1 MRAPLLGPR
10 DGRATVQPV
19 TLMRKGLLVSS
30 LALLPVVA
38 CTNTQERHR
47 ADSATALVTQQRAL
61 LGKLSAERD
70 SVSQTLADANLFI
83 GRIDSSISRVKGLGP
98 SKTKKTSESGIED
111 QLRARKDMLR
121 RVDALVERA
130 RATAREVTELK
141 KQHEQLLATNGKLTD
156 ENRALKD
163 SIAADVKHIAELMTS
178 VDQQAQT
185 IVLLQGRID
194 QLGKDLEN
202 VRTESAKA
210 YYVVGTEDEL
220 LQKGVITREGGTNLL
235 VHRFGRTLVPARDL
249 KPTEFTA
256 IDTRA
261 VHEIA
266 LPDSTREYQIVS
278 RQSLDDAKVTARD
291 GAKFHGPL
299 QIAEADKFWATSKYL
314 IIVQR

>member
-1 MRAPLLGPR
+1 MVVRPFNPM
-10 DGRATVQPV
+10 
-19 TLMRKGLLVSS
+19 TLMRNRLLVSS
-30 LALLPVVA
+30 LALLSSVA
-38 CTNTQERHR
+38 CTNTQERQR
-47 ADSATALVTQQRAL
+47 ADSSLALVTQQRAL

-98 SKTKKTSESGIED
+98 SSRKKASESGIED

-130 RATAREVTELK
+130 RSTARQVTDLK

-163 SIAADVKHIAELMTS
+163 SIAADVRHIAELMTS

-194 QLGKDLEN
+194 ELGKELET
-202 VRTESAKA
+202 VRSESAKA

-220 LQKGVITREGGTNLL
+220 LQKGVITREGGANLL

-249 KPTEFTA
+249 TPAEFTA

-261 VHEIA
+261 VHTIA

-278 RQSLDDAKVTARD
+278 RQSLDDAKVTTRD

>member
-1 MRAPLLGPR
+1 MRNR
-10 DGRATVQPV
+10 
-19 TLMRKGLLVSS
+19 LLVSS
-30 LALLPVVA
+30 LLLVA
-38 CTNTQERHR
+38 VSCTDTRARQR
-47 ADSATALVTQQRAL
+47 ADSATALVTQQRSL

-98 SKTKKTSESGIED
+98 SKSKKAAESGIED

-141 KQHEQLLATNGKLTD
+141 KQHEQLLAANGQLTD

-163 SIAADVKHIAELMTS
+163 SIASDVRHIAELMAS

-185 IVLLQGRID
+185 IVLLQNRID
-194 QLGKDLEN
+194 ELGREVEV
-202 VRTESAKA
+202 VRSEFAKA

-220 LQKGVITREGGTNLL
+220 LEKGVITREGGTNLL

-249 KPTEFTA
+249 KPSEFTA

-261 VHEIA
+261 VHTIS

-314 IIVQR
+314 IIIQR

>member
-1 MRAPLLGPR
+1 MRNR
-10 DGRATVQPV
+10 
-19 TLMRKGLLVSS
+19 LLVSS
-30 LALLPVVA
+30 LVLLPLAA
-38 CTNTQERHR
+38 CTSTQERQR
-47 ADSATALVTQQRAL
+47 ADSATALVTHQRTL
-61 LGKLSAERD
+61 LGKLSAKRD
-70 SVSQTLADANLFI
+70 SLPQTLADANLYI

-98 SKTKKTSESGIED
+98 GKTKKTSESGIED

-163 SIAADVKHIAELMTS
+163 SIAADVKHIADLMAS

-194 QLGKDLEN
+194 QMGKDLEI

>member
-1 MRAPLLGPR
+1 MRNR
-10 DGRATVQPV
+10 
-19 TLMRKGLLVSS
+19 LLVSS
-30 LALLPVVA
+30 LVLLPIVA
-38 CTNTQERHR
+38 CTDTQERHR

-83 GRIDSSISRVKGLGP
+83 GRIDSSISRVKGLG
-98 SKTKKTSESGIED
+98 SSRTKKTSESGIED

-249 KPTEFTA
+249 KPSEFTA

-261 VHEIA
+261 VREIA

-278 RQSLDDAKVTARD
+278 RQSLDDAKVSARD

>member
-1 MRAPLLGPR
+1 MRNR
-10 DGRATVQPV
+10 
-19 TLMRKGLLVSS
+19 LLVSS
-30 LALLPVVA
+30 LVLLPIVA
-38 CTNTQERHR
+38 CTNTQEHRR

-98 SKTKKTSESGIED
+98 SKSKKTSESGIED

-141 KQHEQLLATNGKLTD
+141 KQHEQLLAENGKLTD

-163 SIAADVKHIAELMTS
+163 SIAADVKHIAELMAS

-202 VRTESAKA
+202 VRSESAKA

-278 RQSLDDAKVTARD
+278 RQSLDDAKVSARD

>member
-1 MRAPLLGPR
+1 MRNR
-10 DGRATVQPV
+10 
-19 TLMRKGLLVSS
+19 LLVSS
-30 LALLPVVA
+30 LALLSSVA
-38 CTNTQERHR
+38 CTNTQERQR
-47 ADSATALVTQQRAL
+47 ADSSLALVTQQRAL

-98 SKTKKTSESGIED
+98 SSRKKASESGIED

-130 RATAREVTELK
+130 RSTARQVTDLK

-163 SIAADVKHIAELMTS
+163 SIAADVRHIAELMTS

-194 QLGKDLEN
+194 ELGKELET
-202 VRTESAKA
+202 VRSESAKA

-249 KPTEFTA
+249 TPAEFTA

-261 VHEIA
+261 VHTIA

-278 RQSLDDAKVTARD
+278 RQSLDDAKVTTRD

>member
-1 MRAPLLGPR
+1 MRNR
-10 DGRATVQPV
+10 
-19 TLMRKGLLVSS
+19 LLVPS
-30 LALLPVVA
+30 LLLAAASA
-38 CTNTQERHR
+38 CTESAQQRAH
-47 ADSATALVTQQRAL
+47 ADSTQALVTQQRSL
-61 LGKLSAERD
+61 LAKLSSERD

-83 GRIDSSISRVKGLGP
+83 GRIDSSISRVKGLGAG
-98 SKTKKTSESGIED
+98 KYKKTSESGIED

-130 RATAREVTELK
+130 RSTAREVTALK
-141 KQHEQLLATNGKLTD
+141 RQHEEMLVANGKLTD

-163 SIAADVKHIAELMTS
+163 SIAADVKHIADLMTS

-185 IVLLQGRID
+185 IVLLQKRID
-194 QLGKDLEN
+194 DMGHELEV

-261 VHEIA
+261 VHSIA

-278 RQSLDDAKVTARD
+278 RQSLDDAKVAVRD
-291 GAKFHGPL
+291 GAKFRGPL
-299 QIAEADKFWATSKYL
+299 EIAEADKFWSTSKYL

>member
-1 MRAPLLGPR
+1 M
-10 DGRATVQPV
+10 
-19 TLMRKGLLVSS
+19 TLMRNRLLVSS
-30 LALLPVVA
+30 LALLSSVA
-38 CTNTQERHR
+38 CTNTQERQR
-47 ADSATALVTQQRAL
+47 ADSSLALVTQQRAL

-98 SKTKKTSESGIED
+98 SSRKKASESGIED

-130 RATAREVTELK
+130 RSTARQVTDLK

-163 SIAADVKHIAELMTS
+163 SIAADVRHIAELMTS

-194 QLGKDLEN
+194 ELGKELET
-202 VRTESAKA
+202 VRSESAKA

-249 KPTEFTA
+249 TPAEFTA

-261 VHEIA
+261 VHTIA

-278 RQSLDDAKVTARD
+278 RQSLDDAKVTTRD

>member
-1 MRAPLLGPR
+1 MRNR
-10 DGRATVQPV
+10 
-19 TLMRKGLLVSS
+19 LLVSS

-38 CTNTQERHR
+38 CTSTQERQR

-163 SIAADVKHIAELMTS
+163 SIAADVKHIAELMAS

-249 KPTEFTA
+249 KPSEFTA

-261 VHEIA
+261 VREIA

>member
-1 MRAPLLGPR
+1 
-10 DGRATVQPV
+10 
-19 TLMRKGLLVSS
+19 MRKGLLVSS

>member
-1 MRAPLLGPR
+1 MRNR
-10 DGRATVQPV
+10 
-19 TLMRKGLLVSS
+19 LLVSS
-30 LALLPVVA
+30 LLLVA
-38 CTNTQERHR
+38 VSCADQRARQR
-47 ADSATALVTQQRAL
+47 ADSAQALVTQQRAL

-98 SKTKKTSESGIED
+98 SKSKKATESGIED

-141 KQHEQLLATNGKLTD
+141 KQHEQLLVANGQLTD

-163 SIAADVKHIAELMTS
+163 SIAGDVKHIAELMAS
-178 VDQQAQT
+178 IDQQAQT
-185 IVLLQGRID
+185 IVLLQTRID
-194 QLGKDLEN
+194 ELGKEVEV
-202 VRTESAKA
+202 VRTEFAKA

-249 KPTEFTA
+249 NPSEFTA

-261 VHEIA
+261 VHLIA

-278 RQSLDDAKVTARD
+278 RQSLDDAKVTSRD

-299 QIAEADKFWATSKYL
+299 QIAETDKFWATSKYL

>member
-1 MRAPLLGPR
+1 MRNR
-10 DGRATVQPV
+10 
-19 TLMRKGLLVSS
+19 LLVPS
-30 LALLPVVA
+30 LVLLATA
-38 CTNTQERHR
+38 CTDTHERVR
-47 ADSATALVTQQRAL
+47 ADSATALVSQQRAL

-83 GRIDSSISRVKGLGP
+83 GRIDSSISRVKGL
-98 SKTKKTSESGIED
+98 SASSNKKTSESGIQD

-130 RATAREVTELK
+130 RATARQVTELK
-141 KQHEQLLATNGKLTD
+141 HQHEQLLAANGKLTD
-156 ENRALKD
+156 ENRALRD
-163 SIAADVKHIAELMTS
+163 SIAGDVKHIADLMTS

-194 QLGKDLEN
+194 QLGKDLET

-249 KPTEFTA
+249 KPTDFTP

-261 VHEIA
+261 VHSIS

-278 RQSLDDAKVTARD
+278 RQSLDDAKVAARD

-299 QIAEADKFWATSKYL
+299 EIAEADKFWATSKYL

>member
-1 MRAPLLGPR
+1 MRNR
-10 DGRATVQPV
+10 
-19 TLMRKGLLVSS
+19 LLVSS
-30 LALLPVVA
+30 LALLSVA
-38 CTNTQERHR
+38 CTSTQERQR
-47 ADSATALVTQQRAL
+47 ADSSLALVTQQRSL

-98 SKTKKTSESGIED
+98 SSRKKVSESGIED

-130 RATAREVTELK
+130 RSTAREVTELK
-141 KQHEQLLATNGKLTD
+141 KQHEQLLATNGQLTD
-156 ENRALKD
+156 QNRALKD
-163 SIAADVKHIAELMTS
+163 SIAADVRHIAELMTS

-194 QLGKDLEN
+194 ELGKELDN
-202 VRTESAKA
+202 VRSESAKA

-249 KPTEFTA
+249 SPTEFTA

-261 VHEIA
+261 VHTIS

-278 RQSLDDAKVTARD
+278 RQSLDDAKVTTRD

>member
-1 MRAPLLGPR
+1 MRNR
-10 DGRATVQPV
+10 
-19 TLMRKGLLVSS
+19 LLVPS
-30 LALLPVVA
+30 LVLVAAA
-38 CTNTQERHR
+38 CTDAHERVR
-47 ADSATALVTQQRAL
+47 ADSATALVAQQRTL

-83 GRIDSSISRVKGLGP
+83 GRIDSSISRVKGLSP
-98 SKTKKTSESGIED
+98 SSTKKNSESGIQD

-121 RVDALVERA
+121 RVDALVDRA

-141 KQHEQLLATNGKLTD
+141 KQHEQMLAANGQLTA

-163 SIAADVKHIAELMTS
+163 SIAADVKHIADLMTS

-194 QLGKDLEN
+194 QLGKDLEA

-220 LQKGVITREGGTNLL
+220 VQKGVITREGGTNLL

-249 KPTEFTA
+249 NPTEFTA

-261 VHEIA
+261 VRTIA
-266 LPDSTREYQIVS
+266 LPDTAHEYQIVS

-299 QIAEADKFWATSKYL
+299 EIAEADKFWATSKYL

>member
-1 MRAPLLGPR
+1 MH
-10 DGRATVQPV
+10 
-19 TLMRKGLLVSS
+19 
-30 LALLPVVA
+30 
-38 CTNTQERHR
+38 ERQR
-47 ADSATALVTQQRAL
+47 ADSAQALVTQQRTL
-61 LGKLSAERD
+61 LGKLSSERD

-98 SKTKKTSESGIED
+98 SASKKKSESGIED

-130 RATAREVTELK
+130 RATARQVTELK
-141 KQHEQLLATNGKLTD
+141 KQHEQLLAANGQLTD

-163 SIAADVKHIAELMTS
+163 SIASDVRHIAELMTS
-178 VDQQAQT
+178 IDQQAHT
-185 IVLLQGRID
+185 IVLLQSRID
-194 QLGKDLEN
+194 ELGKEVEV

-220 LQKGVITREGGTNLL
+220 LQRGVITREGGTNLL

-249 KPTEFTA
+249 KPSEFTA

-261 VHEIA
+261 VHQIS
-266 LPDSTREYQIVS
+266 LPDSTREYQVVS
-278 RQSLDDAKVTARD
+278 RQSLDDAKVVARD

-299 QIAEADKFWATSKYL
+299 QIADADKFWATSKYL

>member
-1 MRAPLLGPR
+1 MRNRLL
-10 DGRATVQPV
+10 A
-19 TLMRKGLLVSS
+19 SS
-30 LALLPVVA
+30 LIVLAAA
-38 CTNTQERHR
+38 CTESPQQRAH
-47 ADSATALVTQQRAL
+47 ADSTQALVTQQRAL
-61 LGKLSAERD
+61 LAKLSSERD

-83 GRIDSSISRVKGLGP
+83 GRIDSSISRVKGLGAGNY
-98 SKTKKTSESGIED
+98 KKTSESGIED

-121 RVDALVERA
+121 RVDVLVEHA
-130 RATAREVTELK
+130 RSTAREVNALK
-141 KQHEQLLATNGKLTD
+141 RQHEEMLAANGKLTD

-163 SIAADVKHIAELMTS
+163 SIAADVKHIADLMAS

-185 IVLLQGRID
+185 IVLLQKRID
-194 QLGKDLEN
+194 DMGHELEV

-249 KPTEFTA
+249 KPDEFTP

-261 VHEIA
+261 VHSIA

-278 RQSLDDAKVTARD
+278 RQSLDDAKVAARD
-291 GAKFHGPL
+291 GAKFRGPL
-299 QIAEADKFWATSKYL
+299 EIAEADKFWSTSKYL

>member
-1 MRAPLLGPR
+1 MRNR
-10 DGRATVQPV
+10 
-19 TLMRKGLLVSS
+19 LLVPS
-30 LALLPVVA
+30 LVLLAAA
-38 CTNTQERHR
+38 CTDSHERVR
-47 ADSATALVTQQRAL
+47 ADSATALVSQQRAL

-83 GRIDSSISRVKGLGP
+83 GRIDSSISRVKGLGASS
-98 SKTKKTSESGIED
+98 SKKASESGIED
-111 QLRARKDMLR
+111 QLHARKDMLR

-130 RATAREVTELK
+130 RSTAREVTELK
-141 KQHEQLLATNGKLTD
+141 KQHEQLLAANGKLTD

-163 SIAADVKHIAELMTS
+163 SIAADVKHIADLMTS

-194 QLGKDLEN
+194 QLGKDLET

-220 LQKGVITREGGTNLL
+220 VQKGVITREGGANLL

-261 VHEIA
+261 VHSIA
-266 LPDSTREYQIVS
+266 LPDTARDYQIVS
-278 RQSLDDAKVTARD
+278 RQSLDDAKVAARD

-299 QIAEADKFWATSKYL
+299 EIAEADKFWATSKYL

>member
-1 MRAPLLGPR
+1 MRTR
-10 DGRATVQPV
+10 
-19 TLMRKGLLVSS
+19 LLVPS
-30 LALLPVVA
+30 LILAAAA
-38 CTNTQERHR
+38 CTDTHDRVR
-47 ADSATALVTQQRAL
+47 ADSTQALVTQQRVL

-98 SKTKKTSESGIED
+98 SNSKKRSESGIED

-130 RATAREVTELK
+130 RSTAREVNALK
-141 KQHEQLLATNGKLTD
+141 RQHEAMLAANGKLTT
-156 ENRALKD
+156 ENLALKD
-163 SIAADVKHIAELMTS
+163 SIAADVKHIADLMAS

-185 IVLLQGRID
+185 IVLLQTRLD
-194 QLGKDLEN
+194 EMGKALET
-202 VRTESAKA
+202 VKTESAKA

-220 LQKGVITREGGTNLL
+220 LKKGVITREGGTNLL

-249 KPTEFTA
+249 KPDDFTT

-261 VHEIA
+261 VRTIA
-266 LPDSTREYQIVS
+266 LPDSTRDYQIVS

-291 GAKFHGPL
+291 GAKFRGPL
-299 QIAEADKFWATSKYL
+299 EIAEADKFWATSKYL
-314 IIVQR
+314 IIVER

>member
-1 MRAPLLGPR
+1 MRNR
-10 DGRATVQPV
+10 
-19 TLMRKGLLVSS
+19 LLVSS
-30 LALLPVVA
+30 LVLLSSVA
-38 CTNTQERHR
+38 CTDARERQR
-47 ADSATALVTQQRAL
+47 ADSAAALVTQQRAL

-83 GRIDSSISRVKGLGP
+83 GRIDSSISRVKGMGP

-130 RATAREVTELK
+130 RATARQVTELK
-141 KQHEQLLATNGKLTD
+141 KQHEQLLAENGKLTD

-163 SIAADVKHIAELMTS
+163 SIAADVKHIAELMAS

-194 QLGKDLEN
+194 EMGKEMEN
-202 VRTESAKA
+202 VRSEFAKA

-249 KPTEFTA
+249 KPSEFTV
-256 IDTRA
+256 IDTRN
-261 VHEIA
+261 VHTIA
-266 LPDSTREYQIVS
+266 LLDSTHEYQIVS
-278 RQSLDDAKVTARD
+278 RQSLDDAKVTSRD

-299 QIAEADKFWATSKYL
+299 QIAEGDKFWATSKYL

>member
-1 MRAPLLGPR
+1 MVVRPFNPM
-10 DGRATVQPV
+10 
-19 TLMRKGLLVSS
+19 TLMRNRLLVSS
-30 LALLPVVA
+30 LALLSSVA
-38 CTNTQERHR
+38 CTNTQERQR
-47 ADSATALVTQQRAL
+47 ADSSLALVTQQRAL

-98 SKTKKTSESGIED
+98 SSRKKASESGIED

-130 RATAREVTELK
+130 RSTARQVTDLK

-163 SIAADVKHIAELMTS
+163 SIAADVRHIAELMTS

-194 QLGKDLEN
+194 ELGKELET
-202 VRTESAKA
+202 VRSESAKA

-249 KPTEFTA
+249 TPAEFTA

-261 VHEIA
+261 VHTIA

-278 RQSLDDAKVTARD
+278 RQSLDDAKVTTRD